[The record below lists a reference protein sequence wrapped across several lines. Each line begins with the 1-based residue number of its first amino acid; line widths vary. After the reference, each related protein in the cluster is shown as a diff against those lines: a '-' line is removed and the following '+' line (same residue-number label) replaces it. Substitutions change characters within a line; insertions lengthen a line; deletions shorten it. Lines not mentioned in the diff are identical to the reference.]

1 VYWLFDY
8 LRWRR
13 VVKEDVFKGS
23 YWAWYY
29 GLGVDVRLKNCFKE
43 ALQVV
48 AVSILWAF
56 LVIGFGGR

>member
-1 VYWLFDY
+1 
-8 LRWRR
+8 
-13 VVKEDVFKGS
+13 VKEDVFKGS
-23 YWAWYY
+23 YWAWYC